1 MGKEFEQILFQKKI
15 YEYPISTR
23 KDAQLHESWRN
34 VRQNYRNINCR
45 TAVINNIE
53 FPGGAVC

>member
-23 KDAQLHESWRN
+23 KDAQLHES
-34 VRQNYRNINCR
+34 
-45 TAVINNIE
+45 
-53 FPGGAVC
+53 